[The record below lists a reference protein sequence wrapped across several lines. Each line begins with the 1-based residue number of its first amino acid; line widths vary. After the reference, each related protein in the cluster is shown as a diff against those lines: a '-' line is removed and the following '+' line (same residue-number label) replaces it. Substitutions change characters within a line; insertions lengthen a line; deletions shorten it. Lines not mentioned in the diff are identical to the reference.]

1 MPELR
6 KDPITERWVIIATER
21 ARRPMDLGPDPEV
34 TLDGL
39 CPFCPGHEGLTPPEI
54 VAFRNGSPPN
64 GPGWELRVI
73 PNKFP
78 ALRVEGPMSSEG
90 VGLYDKMTGIGA
102 HEVIIETP
110 QHGRRLADYTE
121 HEIQLL
127 LRAYR
132 ERMRDLK
139 RDARLKY
146 TLVFKNEG
154 SAAGATQ
161 PHSHSQ
167 LIALPIVPKRVMEEL
182 RGSSVY
188 FGYKHRCVYCDI
200 VRQEIKDGE
209 RLVVENPD
217 YLAIAP
223 FASRHPFELWI
234 LPRAHEACFEDTR
247 DDQFVFLAKIISQSI
262 RRLVKAL
269 DRTSY
274 NLTLHTTPFGEGP
287 LPHYHWHMEITTR
300 LTKIAGFERG
310 SGFYINPTPPEE
322 AAAYLRSI
330 KL

>member
-21 ARRPMDLGPDPEV
+21 ARRPMDLGPEPEV
-34 TLDGL
+34 PLEGL

-64 GPGWELRVI
+64 GPGWDLRVI

-78 ALRVEGPMSSEG
+78 ALRIEGQMSSEG

-110 QHGRRLADYTE
+110 QHGRRLVDYTE

-139 RDARLKY
+139 RDTRLKY

-167 LIALPIVPKRVMEEL
+167 LIALPIVPKSVMEEL

>member
-1 MPELR
+1 
-6 KDPITERWVIIATER
+6 
-21 ARRPMDLGPDPEV
+21 MDLGPEPEV
-34 TLDGL
+34 PLEGL

-64 GPGWELRVI
+64 GPGWDLRVI

-78 ALRVEGPMSSEG
+78 ALRIEGQMSSEG

-110 QHGRRLADYTE
+110 QHGRRLVDYTE

-139 RDARLKY
+139 RDTRLKY

-167 LIALPIVPKRVMEEL
+167 LIALPIVPKSVMEEL